1 VHAHENS
8 GAERKGAERPI
19 TIEQGQ
25 EQSATYIVDDEASPQ
40 GPLVKMHNVDAVV
53 EERNWKHI

>member
-25 EQSATYIVDDEASPQ
+25 EQSATYTVDDEASPQ

-53 EERNWKHI
+53 EERN